1 MRGPYPLTSEDEAAS
16 DAGPTD
22 PSSHRRVRRGRGAE
36 VAEVVKAQIALT
48 PPSPLPLTEVGGKRK
63 IDSLAKS
70 RYQSLVGRRA
80 TWVTSLTP
88 SDSGLG
94 ASRTTGIT

>member
-1 MRGPYPLTSEDEAAS
+1 MQVR
-16 DAGPTD
+16 PT
-22 PSSHRRVRRGRGAE
+22 RLLVEEREGAKEAE

-48 PPSPLPLTEVGGKRK
+48 TPSPPPLTEVDGKRK
-63 IDSLAKS
+63 MDSLAKS
-70 RYQSLVGRRA
+70 RYRSLAGRRA

-94 ASRTTGIT
+94 ASRTIGITMRTHI